1 MILVTERLLL
11 REFVPG
17 DWHAVFSYQLDPL
30 YLRYYEWTVRTPED
44 VQEFVQ
50 GFIRQQQLRPR
61 AKYQFAIC
69 SRASGLLIG
78 NGGIRLAKPDD
89 MQAEIGF
96 ELGPLHWGQGFAT
109 EAAQALIRFGFEDLH
124 LHRIWARCVA
134 DNSRSANVL
143 GKTGMRLEA
152 RLRENETFKGRWWD
166 TLVFGILD
174 LERQERLGS
183 SRRGSEAG

>member
-1 MILVTERLLL
+1 MVLATERLLL

-17 DWHAVFSYQLDPL
+17 DWHTVLSYQLDPL
-30 YLRYYEWTVRTPED
+30 YLRYYEWTERTPED

-50 GFIRQQQLRPR
+50 GFIWQQQACPR

-78 NGGIRLAKPDD
+78 NGGIRLVKPDD
-89 MQAEIGF
+89 LQAEIGF

-143 GKTGMRLEA
+143 GKASMRLEA
-152 RLRENETFKGRWWD
+152 RLRESEHFKGRFWD
-166 TLVFGILD
+166 TLMFGILD
-174 LERQERLGS
+174 FEWRERSCSLGRSLEP
-183 SRRGSEAG
+183 